1 MVSAFFI
8 RVYLGILLESREQS
22 VTIILSICLTK
33 VSTAGG
39 ETGRKNRKAI
49 AEASVSDFLP
59 DYISGGISDQ
69 DCVRETV

>member
-1 MVSAFFI
+1 M
-8 RVYLGILLESREQS
+8 
-22 VTIILSICLTK
+22 TIILSICLTK